1 MLNYRTIGSLA
12 LCFALMKLGPA
23 YAQQQQAL
31 PQASCAQG
39 FYDPA
44 FYNWFSYR
52 NTCPQDLYVAWISNA
67 PGLNGGGNIAVG
79 KKISTGWSASEIK
92 AKGGLAV
99 YICPKNY
106 LPVDSNGNSLT
117 HQVLHYSCK
126 FQGN

>member
-1 MLNYRTIGSLA
+1 MNCRTIGSLA
-12 LCFALMKLGPA
+12 LWLALMNLGPA
-23 YAQQQQAL
+23 YAQQQQAPL
-31 PQASCAQG
+31 PAGCAEG

-52 NTCPQDLYVAWISNA
+52 NTCPQDLYVAWVSHS
-67 PGLNGGGNIAVG
+67 PGLNGSGNLAVG

-92 AKGGLAV
+92 AKGGLEV

-106 LPVDSNGNSLT
+106 LPVDSNGNPLT
-117 HQVLHYSCK
+117 RPVLQYSCK